1 MTTKNT
7 ELLFEAAQ
15 DGNIEEVRRLL
26 PISDPKNNESL
37 ALQVAAS
44 YGHTE
49 CVKLLIP
56 VSDPKANDSTALG
69 WAGRYGSTECLKLL
83 IPVSNTKANDSVALR
98 AAVLNGHT
106 QCVDALYGV
115 SDVHAALKHLQQNNM
130 NEYPAWRSLEHRFEA
145 ERQHSV
151 LNSELSAIHTQH
163 NKLRKI

>member
-7 ELLFEAAQ
+7 ELLFEAAR
-15 DGNIEEVRRLL
+15 DGNAEEIRRLI
-26 PISDPKNNESL
+26 PISDPKNNDSM

-56 VSDPKANDSTALG
+56 VSDPKANDSAALG
-69 WAGRYGSTECLKLL
+69 WAAQYGSTECLKLL
-83 IPVSNTKANDSVALR
+83 IAVSDTKVNDSVALR

-130 NEYPAWRSLEHRFEA
+130 NEYPAWRSLKHRVDA

-151 LNSELSAIHTQH
+151 LSNEVDTINTQ